1 MQSRLGQVVGQTLL
15 CGRINMVDL
24 AMVAKLWSAY
34 GVNIIILIILLLIAW
49 IIGLVIQRSQVKGK
63 EGSKKG

>member
-1 MQSRLGQVVGQTLL
+1 
-15 CGRINMVDL
+15 MVDS

-34 GVNIIILIILLLIAW
+34 GVNIIVLIILLLVAW
-49 IIGLVIQRSQVKGK
+49 IVGLVIQRSQVKGK

>member
-1 MQSRLGQVVGQTLL
+1 
-15 CGRINMVDL
+15 MVDL

>member
-1 MQSRLGQVVGQTLL
+1 
-15 CGRINMVDL
+15 MVDL
-24 AMVAKLWSAY
+24 AIVAKLWSAY

-49 IIGLVIQRSQVKGK
+49 IIGLVMQRSQAKGK

>member
-1 MQSRLGQVVGQTLL
+1 
-15 CGRINMVDL
+15 MVDL
-24 AMVAKLWSAY
+24 GMVAKLWSAY

-49 IIGLVIQRSQVKGK
+49 IMGLVTQRPQVKGK

>member
-1 MQSRLGQVVGQTLL
+1 
-15 CGRINMVDL
+15 MVDL

-49 IIGLVIQRSQVKGK
+49 ITGLVMQRSQVKGK

>member
-1 MQSRLGQVVGQTLL
+1 
-15 CGRINMVDL
+15 MVDL
-24 AMVAKLWSAY
+24 ATVARIWSAY
-34 GVNIIILIILLLIAW
+34 GVNIIVLIILLLVAW

>member
-1 MQSRLGQVVGQTLL
+1 
-15 CGRINMVDL
+15 MVDL

-34 GVNIIILIILLLIAW
+34 GANIIILIILLLIAW
-49 IIGLVIQRSQVKGK
+49 IIGLMMQRSQVKGK

>member
-1 MQSRLGQVVGQTLL
+1 
-15 CGRINMVDL
+15 MVDL

-34 GVNIIILIILLLIAW
+34 GVNIIVLITLLLIAW

-63 EGSKKG
+63 EASKKG